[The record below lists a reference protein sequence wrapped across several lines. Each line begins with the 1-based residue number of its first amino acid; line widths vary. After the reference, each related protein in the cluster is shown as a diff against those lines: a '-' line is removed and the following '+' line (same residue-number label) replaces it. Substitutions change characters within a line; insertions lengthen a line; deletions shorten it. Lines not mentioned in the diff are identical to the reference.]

1 MNQQSTF
8 GKSGNYR
15 KLSHKELTT
24 KQLLQEHVS
33 DDDND
38 VTKSESSGSLSQ
50 NQASQDIE
58 KDLILVSARVS
69 QFWKP
74 SVDSGGPSGPSASL
88 PSSWYLNDFEE
99 LQPLGHGGFG
109 HDESLPVN
117 DRIFREVATLSRLQH
132 QHVFRYYEAWF
143 ETGDAGTDVDSMR
156 GSGTAASSAFS
167 NRAASSAD
175 VAGQENKLE
184 STYLYIQMEYFPC
197 QVVEVVAA

>member
-1 MNQQSTF
+1 M
-8 GKSGNYR
+8 
-15 KLSHKELTT
+15 
-24 KQLLQEHVS
+24 
-33 DDDND
+33 
-38 VTKSESSGSLSQ
+38 
-50 NQASQDIE
+50 
-58 KDLILVSARVS
+58 VSARVS

-74 SVDSGGPSGPSASL
+74 SVDSGGRSGPSASF

-109 HDESLPVN
+109 HVGLCKNKLDG
-117 DRIFREVATLSRLQH
+117 RQEVATLSHLQH

-143 ETGDAGTDVDSMR
+143 ETGDAGTDVDSMW

-184 STYLYIQMEYFPC
+184 STYLYIQMEYFPS